1 MRLQSLQNIA
11 PADIHIKREINR
23 SEASSVYEIELDG
36 ATYAMKLFHDNGDP
50 GYTKKGRDLNRFR
63 CELNAYRNLHARGVC
78 QKGFVPFFY
87 GHIDQLDPSAL
98 NPPLEHFLRD
108 KNRPSAIILEYLA
121 NAESLNCVNYSEDR
135 YSDAIDGIKA
145 IHAAFVLHQDIYPKN
160 ILITPD
166 RMVWMDFD
174 VATTFSEMGTFE
186 KEQCRY
192 ETELVVN
199 FGEKLRRDQKR
210 GEAPNLHYY

>member
-11 PADIHIKREINR
+11 PADIHIEREINR
-23 SEASSVYEIELDG
+23 TEASSVYEIELDG
-36 ATYAMKLFHDNGDP
+36 ATYAMKL
-50 GYTKKGRDLNRFR
+50 KGRDLNRFR
-63 CELNAYRNLHARGVC
+63 CELNAYRNLLARGVC

-135 YSDAIDGIKA
+135 YSDAVDGIKA
-145 IHAAFVLHQDIYPKN
+145 IHAGFVLHQDIYPKN
-160 ILITPD
+160 FLVTPD
-166 RMVWMDFD
+166 RMVWTDFD
-174 VATTFSEMGTFE
+174 VATTFSEMGTLE

-192 ETELVVN
+192 ETELVVD
-199 FGEKLRRDQKR
+199 FGELLVSEDCD
-210 GEAPNLHYY
+210 